1 MINVK
6 FRFIDLF
13 AGIGGFHL
21 GLEKNGGY
29 CVYANEWDKFAS
41 ITYQNW
47 FPETFLDTRDIRRI
61 DLRRDIPRHD
71 VLAGGFPCQPFS
83 LAGVSK
89 KNSMGVKH
97 GFSDLKQGNLF
108 LYICKITELHQP
120 KVVFLENV
128 KNLVSH
134 DRGRTWKLIQSK
146 LEDLGYKVFWKIIDA
161 NAWVPQHRE
170 RIYIV
175 AFRCKSFTKEE
186 ISDFRFPTS
195 PKSYPKLRKILEKST
210 PKKYMLSDKLWA
222 YLVQYS
228 KKHRALG
235 NGFGYSLADPDSQSR
250 TLSARYAKD
259 GSEILVK
266 EKGKRNPR
274 RLTPHE
280 AAGLMGFDASWS
292 KKHGNGFPQAV
303 SDTQAY
309 RQFGNSVCPHVV
321 NAIAQEIARILERR
335 NRRLLRNQLC

>member
-1 MINVK
+1 MGKVK
-6 FRFIDLF
+6 FRFVDLF

-21 GLEKNGGY
+21 GLKKNGGF

-41 ITYQNW
+41 ITYRNW
-47 FPETFLDTRDIRRI
+47 FPDTFLDTRDIRQI
-61 DLRRDIPRHD
+61 DLNKDIPKHD

-89 KNSMGVKH
+89 KNSMGIKH
-97 GFSDLKQGNLF
+97 GFSDPNQGNLF
-108 LYICKITELHQP
+108 LYICKIINAHQP

-128 KNLVSH
+128 KNLISH
-134 DRGRTWKLIQSK
+134 DSGRTWKLIQLK
-146 LEDLGYKVFWKIIDA
+146 LEELGYKVFWKIIDA
-161 NAWVPQHRE
+161 SAWVPQHRE

-175 AFRCKSFTKEE
+175 AFRYKSFTKAE
-186 ISDFRFPTS
+186 INNFRFPAN
-195 PKSYPKLRKILEKST
+195 PKSYPKLSKILEIST
-210 PKKYMLSDKLWA
+210 PNKYMLSDKLWT

-228 KKHRALG
+228 KKHKALG
-235 NGFGYSLADPDSQSR
+235 NGFGYSLADPGSQSR
-250 TLSARYAKD
+250 TLSARYSKD

-274 RLTPHE
+274 RITPLE
-280 AAGLMGFDASWS
+280 AARLMGFDASWG
-292 KKHGNGFPQAV
+292 KKHGNGFPQTV

-321 NAIAQEIARILERR
+321 NAITQEITKILERR
-335 NRRLLRNQLC
+335 NRRLRRKKLC